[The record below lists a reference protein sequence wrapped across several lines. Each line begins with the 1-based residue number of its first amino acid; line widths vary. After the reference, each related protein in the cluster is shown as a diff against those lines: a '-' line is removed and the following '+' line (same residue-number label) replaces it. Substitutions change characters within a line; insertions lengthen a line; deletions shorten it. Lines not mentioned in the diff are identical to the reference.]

1 MSRSRHGDS
10 SADRLARAKALA
22 KLAPNDPESA
32 MMIAT
37 AALGARDFAVARDA
51 MAPLIAS
58 GERPTARMC
67 LIMAELEEREHNA
80 QGLVREWLSRGS
92 RAPRDAVW
100 VADGHW
106 SKQWA
111 PVSPVTGKLDA
122 YRWMQ
127 PKEQLTGPI
136 EEPPPAYE
144 PPALEVAPAA

>member
-1 MSRSRHGDS
+1 
-10 SADRLARAKALA
+10 
-22 KLAPNDPESA
+22 

-111 PVSPVTGKLDA
+111 PGFAGDRQARRLSLDA
-122 YRWMQ
+122 AEGTADR
-127 PKEQLTGPI
+127 
-136 EEPPPAYE
+136 ADRR
-144 PPALEVAPAA
+144 AAACL

>member
-1 MSRSRHGDS
+1 
-10 SADRLARAKALA
+10 
-22 KLAPNDPESA
+22 
-32 MMIAT
+32 
-37 AALGARDFAVARDA
+37 

-144 PPALEVAPAA
+144 PPALEVAPAR